1 MDADKKHSIGELAD
15 LASVSRRTVRYYVQR
30 GLLASPLGAGRGHY
44 YTGGHLQRLLA
55 IKLLQDRGLSL
66 DEIERQ
72 LSGMQPG
79 VIESAPPPLR
89 FSFDAHADA
98 APAPPRAPSPAHAR
112 APERDTTRDRTAA
125 PLPALP
131 DLSLWTRVGIQEGV
145 ELHIEGSRY
154 RLSPGRML
162 RLREAVRE
170 IIGEPFPPEP
180 DVHEGL
186 HEGDDDHGQ
195 D

>member
-1 MDADKKHSIGELAD
+1 MDADRKLSIGELAD
-15 LASVSRRTVRYYVQR
+15 LAGVSRRTVRYYVQR
-30 GLLASPLGAGRGHY
+30 GLLPPPLGAGRGHY
-44 YTGGHLQRLLA
+44 YTGEHLQRLLA

-72 LSGMQPG
+72 LTGAEPD
-79 VIESAPPPLR
+79 VVESAPPLR
-89 FSFDAHADA
+89 FAFTASADTA
-98 APAPPRAPSPAHAR
+98 QARPAPP
-112 APERDTTRDRTAA
+112 
-125 PLPALP
+125 LP
-131 DLSLWTRVGIQEGV
+131 DLSLWTRVGVAEGI

-154 RLSPGRML
+154 RLSPGRMV

-180 DVHEGL
+180 DVHEG
-186 HEGDDDHGQ
+186 DDDHGQ